1 MKARSPSFLA
11 VCLAILATALII
23 SAVLVEPA
31 QGNTHKIK
39 LLLVLLLLTQLDQ
52 NVCKVCYDE

>member
-31 QGNTHKIK
+31 QG
-39 LLLVLLLLTQLDQ
+39 LRQLPSPPSPQ
-52 NVCKVCYDE
+52 GNLHHHNHG